1 MDLHLALKRLSDTQT
16 HTDKMDLHLALKRL
30 SVINP
35 HNADLRLA
43 LKGLSVTQTH
53 TDKVD
58 LHQRSNAT
66 VDQVHST
73 VMADLVQNL
82 TNVPAT
88 ELPCNK
94 QTMW

>member
-1 MDLHLALKRLSDTQT
+1 MDLHLAFKGLNVTQT
-16 HTDKMDLHLALKRL
+16 HTNKVDLH
-30 SVINP
+30 
-35 HNADLRLA
+35 LA